1 MHSNLSAKMQAL
13 SIDDATARHKPV
25 PSSSE
30 KTRPAQVDCFPLP
43 PLDEYWKPKATGVYY
58 YAIYVRKGALEAYAQ
73 RVNPEAATHPPSVQ
87 RFYALDHLRW
97 VVGDRTLDIQV
108 AVLRERHRLRL
119 RDADVVVEE
128 RGAVRVL
135 CLFRFDTEEG
145 ALERRMEAEKVERLV
160 DALGCRPDWFE
171 ILFFS

>member
-1 MHSNLSAKMQAL
+1 M
-13 SIDDATARHKPV
+13 
-25 PSSSE
+25 
-30 KTRPAQVDCFPLP
+30 
-43 PLDEYWKPKATGVYY
+43 
-58 YAIYVRKGALEAYAQ
+58 
-73 RVNPEAATHPPSVQ
+73 NPDAATHPPSVQ

-97 VVGDRTLDIQV
+97 IVGDPSLDIQV

-119 RDADVVVEE
+119 RNDNSNVAIEE

-135 CLFRFDTEEG
+135 CLFRFEEEEG